1 MDAHTL
7 ELLEFDKVRRI
18 LASYASSSL
27 GKELALQVEPTTDLS
42 AILAEQNLVTEAVWA
57 LEMDQAPPLGGLRD
71 VRMLARRA
79 AIGSMLTAEQLLEVA
94 ATLGA
99 TGDIYRY
106 RTRLSDRC
114 QRLIAFLTPIE
125 DLGMMAKTITGC
137 IDSRGHVLDMAS
149 PELGRIRQR
158 LAEVDER
165 VQNQIKRLLRDPELR
180 RILRFPNATV
190 SGEHYV
196 LPVAVNHRHK
206 LQGVVHRTSSTGE
219 TVYIE
224 PAGVAHL
231 SAERAVVK
239 GEEDKEIR
247 RILRSL
253 SAEVGR
259 VARPLCFAIDLM
271 AHLDLV
277 TAKARMS
284 RAFAMTPPALNADG
298 KLWLRQARHPLLEH
312 LFRTE
317 DRGSKIE
324 DGESSSSSNLA
335 QSREGAKVLGDLASL
350 RETSVPPSSN
360 PPRTVVPIDIHLGVS
375 YNLLVITGPNTGGK
389 TVSLKTAGLLC
400 LLAQTGMHIP
410 AGEGSTVPVFHQI
423 LADIGDEQSL
433 EQSLSTFSSHMS
445 RIGTILGLADKES
458 LVLLDELG
466 AGTDP
471 TEGAALGRA
480 ILDELDRIGCRAM
493 VTTHLGDLKTYA
505 FSNQHAENAAV
516 EFDVETLRP
525 TYHLRIGQ
533 FGMSKALKIA
543 RRLKLPRD
551 LIRRAHRY
559 LRRRQRR
566 SGGLAQLQQ
575 AREQTEKAR
584 EEALHARHEADRQRD
599 DYLAK
604 IAQLQKEA
612 NEAAALRETRQRLQ
626 PNDPVRV

>member
-18 LASYASSSL
+18 LAGYASSSL

-42 AILAEQNLVTEAVWA
+42 SILTEQNLVTEMVWA
-57 LEMDQAPPLGGLRD
+57 LELGQAPPLGGLRD
-71 VRMLARRA
+71 VRLLARRA
-79 AIGSMLTAEQLLEVA
+79 AIGSMLTAEELLDVA

-106 RTRLSDRC
+106 RTRLSERC

-149 PELGRIRQR
+149 PELARIRQQ

-190 SGEHYV
+190 SGDHYV

-231 SAERAVVK
+231 SAERALVK

-284 RAFAMTPPALNADG
+284 RAFAMTPPALNTDG

-317 DRGSKIE
+317 DRESKIE

-335 QSREGAKVLGDLASL
+335 QSREGAKVLGDLAVACGVGSH
-350 RETSVPPSSN
+350 REH
-360 PPRTVVPIDIHLGVS
+360 RGH
-375 YNLLVITGPNTGGK
+375 
-389 TVSLKTAGLLC
+389 
-400 LLAQTGMHIP
+400 
-410 AGEGSTVPVFHQI
+410 
-423 LADIGDEQSL
+423 
-433 EQSLSTFSSHMS
+433 
-445 RIGTILGLADKES
+445 
-458 LVLLDELG
+458 
-466 AGTDP
+466 
-471 TEGAALGRA
+471 
-480 ILDELDRIGCRAM
+480 
-493 VTTHLGDLKTYA
+493 
-505 FSNQHAENAAV
+505 
-516 EFDVETLRP
+516 
-525 TYHLRIGQ
+525 
-533 FGMSKALKIA
+533 
-543 RRLKLPRD
+543 RD
-551 LIRRAHRY
+551 
-559 LRRRQRR
+559 
-566 SGGLAQLQQ
+566 
-575 AREQTEKAR
+575 
-584 EEALHARHEADRQRD
+584 
-599 DYLAK
+599 
-604 IAQLQKEA
+604 
-612 NEAAALRETRQRLQ
+612 
-626 PNDPVRV
+626 